1 MKAAPTVIQWIG
13 TIVVTS
19 LVSVL
24 LANPGGQPESAR
36 RPARKAVDQ
45 AARLWLL
52 LWGEPTELL
61 DDPTAEWGVEPEDRL
76 RWRHPGWQEPSA
88 GPLDSPGDH
97 VRIIG
102 LGTD

>member
-24 LANPGGQPESAR
+24 LANPSVLPEPAR
-36 RPARKAVDQ
+36 RPVRKAVDE
-45 AARLWLL
+45 AARFWLL

-61 DDPTAEWGVEPEDRL
+61 DDPMAEWGVEPEDRL
-76 RWRHPGWQEPSA
+76 RWQHLEWQKPSA
-88 GPLDSPGDH
+88 GPLDSPGHD
-97 VRIIG
+97 VLIIG
-102 LGTD
+102 LATD